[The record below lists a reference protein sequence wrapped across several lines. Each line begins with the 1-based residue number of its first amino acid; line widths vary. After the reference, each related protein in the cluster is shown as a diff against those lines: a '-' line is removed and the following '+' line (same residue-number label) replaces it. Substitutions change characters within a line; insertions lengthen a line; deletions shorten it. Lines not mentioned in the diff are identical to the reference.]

1 MNGIAERGT
10 DLADLT
16 LDEVEEIHGALP
28 QVDCPVRH
36 AFTPGLYIREITM
49 PAGTVVTS
57 AIHKTRHPFIISK
70 GRVRVV
76 SETEG
81 AVEYEA
87 PHRGITEPGTRRLL
101 LVIEETVWTTFH
113 ATDLTD
119 VAEIAKEI
127 LEPGNPKIEA
137 GWKQQLL
144 EGGRR

>member
-1 MNGIAERGT
+1 MMT
-10 DLADLT
+10 DLKMPLEDVR
-16 LDEVEEIHGALP
+16 LDDVEVAHAALP
-28 QVDCPVRH
+28 QVECPVRH

-57 AIHKTRHPFIISK
+57 ATHKTRHPFIISK

-76 SETEG
+76 SESEG

-113 ATDLTD
+113 PTQKTD
-119 VAEIAKEI
+119 VEEIAKEI
-127 LEPGNPKIEA
+127 LEPGNPRIEA
-137 GWKQQLL
+137 GWMRQLL
-144 EGGRR
+144 EGGKR